1 MAGEEFEVL
10 VSYPDGHIEIIEEA
24 FYTLKQAR
32 KYGESRY

>member
-10 VSYPDGHIEIIEEA
+10 VSYPDGHIDINEQA
-24 FYTLKQAR
+24 FYTLEQAR